1 VVREPNFEKAI
12 AADVETFAFVI
23 ALFAIVTAPVLA
35 IVASPDIATDV
46 GTFDAL
52 PTRIFPDVSEA
63 SFEKSIAAEADT
75 LAFVIALLA
84 IVNEPVFEIVASP
97 ETATEVGT
105 FEAFPIKTLPDVK
118 LASFEKAI
126 AAEAPTFVLFTTPV
140 PRVEDKAT
148 LPEPLNEIAGAVTSP
163 VIEKLRP
170 VVRVLAFVAVPEN
183 VPETERS
190 PVIDMPV
197 EFNKNLETPSI
208 EPVIVPTSES
218 TTAMEESPALIVD
231 VAPPP

>member
-1 VVREPNFEKAI
+1 M
-12 AADVETFAFVI
+12 
-23 ALFAIVTAPVLA
+23 
-35 IVASPDIATDV
+35 
-46 GTFDAL
+46 
-52 PTRIFPDVSEA
+52 
-63 SFEKSIAAEADT
+63 
-75 LAFVIALLA
+75 ALLA

-126 AAEAPTFVLFTTPV
+126 AAEVPTFVLFTTPV

-197 EFNKNLETPSI
+197 EFNRNLETPSI
-208 EPVIVPTSES
+208 EPVIVPTPAS